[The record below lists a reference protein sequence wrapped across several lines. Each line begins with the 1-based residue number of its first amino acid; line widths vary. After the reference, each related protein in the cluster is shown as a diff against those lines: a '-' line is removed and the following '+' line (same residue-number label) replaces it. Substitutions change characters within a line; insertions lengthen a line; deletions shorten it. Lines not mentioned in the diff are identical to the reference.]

1 MRLVRM
7 IIAKVALLAVVLSI
21 SLSGFGMSTAHAS
34 GALDAVSADSHDHH
48 AEHMMPGAHDHHAM
62 HEEQSQSHDGHAN
75 CPMVACC
82 HTGGAK
88 TPYVCSLTDA
98 VALEFQSA
106 DKPWL
111 AKAEPENA
119 KKPPKHI

>member
-1 MRLVRM
+1 MRLMRV
-7 IIAKVALLAVVLSI
+7 IIAQVTLLAVVLSV

-34 GALDAVSADSHDHH
+34 DMHDAVSAHSHDHH
-48 AEHMMPGAHDHHAM
+48 AEHMMHGAHDHHAM
-62 HEEQSQSHDGHAN
+62 LEEQSQTHNGHAN

-88 TPYVCSLTDA
+88 TPFVCSLADP
-98 VALEFQSA
+98 VRLEFQSSH
-106 DKPWL
+106 KLRL